1 MLFHA
6 LNEVLGSTTKVK
18 ILRALIPLTAQVS
31 GNEARVLARVR
42 SKSAMLAA
50 LHALVE
56 LGIVERDETRRIQLF
71 RINRDH
77 DLVQPLTSLFTAEG
91 DRIARLRKVL
101 EEVLDRGAVQENTL
115 SIILF
120 GSNARGDAK
129 PGSDVDLLVVV
140 RGEPAVEPVYEA
152 VLGAFPDLRR
162 RFGLRISP
170 YVVEEERV
178 RERYRDGD
186 PLMQNIASEGRTLYG
201 TPFHEIVGA
210 W

>member
-1 MLFHA
+1 MLFNA
-6 LNEVLGSTTKVK
+6 LNEVLGSTTKVQ
-18 ILRALIPLTAQVS
+18 ILRALMPLGARVS
-31 GNEARVLARVR
+31 GNEARALAGVR
-42 SKSAMLAA
+42 SKSAMLGA
-50 LHALVE
+50 LRALVD
-56 LGIVERDETRRIQLF
+56 LGIVERDDTRRIQLF
-71 RINRDH
+71 RINRNH
-77 DLVQPLTSLFTAEG
+77 DLVPPLTALFTAEG
-91 DRIARLRKVL
+91 ERFARLRTAL
-101 EEVLDRGAVQENTL
+101 EEVLDGGAVREHTL

-140 RGEPAVEPVYEA
+140 RDEPAVEPVHDA
-152 VLGAFPDLRR
+152 VIGAYPELWR

-170 YVVEEERV
+170 YVLDRDRV

-201 TPFHEIVGA
+201 THFHEIVGE